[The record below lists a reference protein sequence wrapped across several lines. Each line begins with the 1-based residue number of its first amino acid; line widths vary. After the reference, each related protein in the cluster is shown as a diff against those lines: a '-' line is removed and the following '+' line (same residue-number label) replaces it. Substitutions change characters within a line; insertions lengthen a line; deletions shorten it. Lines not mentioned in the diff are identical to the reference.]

1 MVIEQGWVW
10 GGTGDV
16 DVDGVPAWGGGP
28 VRGRSQTSVG
38 LFGSEA
44 SQGQSE
50 EMCQIQ

>member
-1 MVIEQGWVW
+1 MVIVQVWVW

-16 DVDGVPAWGGGP
+16 DVDGIPAWGGGL
-28 VRGRSQTSVG
+28 VTGHGWTSVG